1 MKIGGDVRTRPMEKT
16 DYAMVSRI
24 YRGAV
29 REYLTSLGKAR
40 RDQELRAGRRSTRLT
55 LPRGAFGFYARS
67 GCSFV
72 ATSRNKIV
80 GFILTQ
86 LINWMNM
93 DSKVLW
99 LEYIAVSPAF
109 RGRRVGSALMASARK
124 WAARRG
130 INCRFTTLNPDN
142 RASRALLLKGGF
154 EVRKWLTAR
163 YPSS

>member
-1 MKIGGDVRTRPMEKT
+1 MKIGKSIRTRPIETT
-16 DYAMVSRI
+16 DYAAVSRI
-24 YRGAV
+24 YREAV

-40 RDQELRAGRRSTRLT
+40 RDRELGPGRRSAWST

-67 GCSFV
+67 GSSFV

-86 LINWMNM
+86 PISWMNM

-109 RGRRVGSALMASARK
+109 RHLGVGSALMASAKK
-124 WAARRG
+124 WAAKRG
-130 INCRFTTLNPDN
+130 IGCRFTTLNPDN
-142 RASRALLLKGGF
+142 RASRALLQKGGF
-154 EVRKWLTAR
+154 EVRRWLTAR